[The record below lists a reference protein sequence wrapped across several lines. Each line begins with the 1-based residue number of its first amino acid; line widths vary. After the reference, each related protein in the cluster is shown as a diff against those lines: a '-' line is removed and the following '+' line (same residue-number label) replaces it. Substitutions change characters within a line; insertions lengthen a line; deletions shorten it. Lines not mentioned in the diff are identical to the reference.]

1 MDDSGRGEFLR
12 FLRKPV
18 NFRPILFCALSFGVG
33 IFFFG
38 RFAAKGALAAVFAF
52 VAVLAAICVAL
63 PFCIGRRR
71 KVYLITSAFCLAF
84 VALGLLA
91 TDIAFKKY
99 LGGRFETDGYFVSGE
114 VESVYENDGK
124 YFATLKNCK
133 YNGKS
138 GGKFYFRYAPPELE
152 KYDIVEIVCIAAP
165 ADVFKGS
172 GLSSNVI
179 YGRAMISAGVN
190 YYRVVGKSDKFYAGF
205 AGFTDRILSEGFD
218 REEYAVARALLRGDT
233 DEMGEAIDFYRL
245 SGIAHVFAVSGMH
258 VGLVFAAF
266 TMIFKPIRI
275 RRIYKSLAISCLLF
289 VYAYLCGMTASSVR
303 AAVMCSVAA
312 LVGSVGEKK
321 DRVNAI
327 AFAFV
332 VVLVLN
338 PFDLFRA
345 GFVLSFAISFAIIVF
360 SRQISDKLS
369 FMPTFLR
376 DSLSVMISASS
387 VSVPLCVIY
396 FGAFPLASFISNL
409 IVVPLVSVSFYTLW
423 LGLAISAILPINR
436 LIAFFVPGNLLHL
449 STGLCKVFA
458 NFPLSISGFPTIFAV
473 VYFAALL
480 SVAETVNTGK
490 RLRFASCCYV
500 VLSLVLLSCLSF
512 VL

>member
-91 TDIAFKKY
+91 ADIAFKKY

-152 KYDIVEIVCIAAP
+152 KYDIVEVVCNAAP
-165 ADVFKGS
+165 ADAFKGS

-275 RRIYKSLAISCLLF
+275 RKIYKSLAISCLLF

-345 GFVLSFAISFAIIVF
+345 GFVLSFAVSFAIIVF
-360 SRQISDKLS
+360 SRQIKRQ
-369 FMPTFLR
+369 TFFYA
-376 DSLSVMISASS
+376 D
-387 VSVPLCVIY
+387 VPPRFA
-396 FGAFPLASFISNL
+396 FGDDFR
-409 IVVPLVSVSFYTLW
+409 VV
-423 LGLAISAILPINR
+423 
-436 LIAFFVPGNLLHL
+436 
-449 STGLCKVFA
+449 
-458 NFPLSISGFPTIFAV
+458 GFR
-473 VYFAALL
+473 AALRNL
-480 SVAETVNTGK
+480 FRRVPARVFYLESYRRTACE
-490 RLRFASCCYV
+490 R
-500 VLSLVLLSCLSF
+500 F
-512 VL
+512 VLYALARLGDFGNFTD

>member
-38 RFAAKGALAAVFAF
+38 RFAAKGALASVFAF

-91 TDIAFKKY
+91 ADIAFKKY

-138 GGKFYFRYAPPELE
+138 GGKFYFRYAPSELE
-152 KYDIVEIVCIAAP
+152 KYDVVEVVCNAAP
-165 ADVFKGS
+165 AVVFKGS
-172 GLSSNVI
+172 GLSSDVI

-190 YYRVVGKSDKFYAGF
+190 YYRVVGKSGKFYAGF

-218 REEYAVARALLRGDT
+218 KEEYAVARALLRGDT

-275 RRIYKSLAISCLLF
+275 RKIYKSLAISCLLF

-345 GFVLSFAISFAIIVF
+345 GFVLSFAVSFAIIVF

-490 RLRFASCCYV
+490 RLRFASCGYV

>member
-38 RFAAKGALAAVFAF
+38 KFAAKGALAAVFAF

-71 KVYLITSAFCLAF
+71 KAYLITSAFCLAF

-91 TDIAFKKY
+91 ADIAFKKY
-99 LGGRFETDGYFVSGE
+99 LGGRFESDGYFVSGE

-152 KYDIVEIVCIAAP
+152 KYDIVEVVCNAAP
-165 ADVFKGS
+165 ADAFKGS

-190 YYRVVGKSDKFYAGF
+190 YCRVVGKSDKFYAGF

-275 RRIYKSLAISCLLF
+275 RKIYKSLAISCLLF

-345 GFVLSFAISFAIIVF
+345 GFVLSFAVSFAIIVF

-376 DSLSVMISASS
+376 DSLSVMISASL

-396 FGAFPLASFISNL
+396 FDAFPLASFISNL

-490 RLRFASCCYV
+490 RLRFASCGYV

>member
-91 TDIAFKKY
+91 ADIAFKKY
-99 LGGRFETDGYFVSGE
+99 LGRRFETDGYFVSGE

-152 KYDIVEIVCIAAP
+152 KYDIVEVVCNAAP
-165 ADVFKGS
+165 AVVFKGS

-218 REEYAVARALLRGDT
+218 KEEYAVARALLRGDT

-275 RRIYKSLAISCLLF
+275 RKIYKSLAISCLLF

-345 GFVLSFAISFAIIVF
+345 GFVLSFAVSFAIIVF
-360 SRQISDKLS
+360 SRS
-369 FMPTFLR
+369 R
-376 DSLSVMISASS
+376 
-387 VSVPLCVIY
+387 
-396 FGAFPLASFISNL
+396 G
-409 IVVPLVSVSFYTLW
+409 
-423 LGLAISAILPINR
+423 R
-436 LIAFFVPGNLLHL
+436 
-449 STGLCKVFA
+449 
-458 NFPLSISGFPTIFAV
+458 
-473 VYFAALL
+473 
-480 SVAETVNTGK
+480 
-490 RLRFASCCYV
+490 
-500 VLSLVLLSCLSF
+500 
-512 VL
+512 

>member
-91 TDIAFKKY
+91 ADIAFKKY

-152 KYDIVEIVCIAAP
+152 KYDIVEVVCNAAP
-165 ADVFKGS
+165 ADAFKGS

-205 AGFTDRILSEGFD
+205 AGFTDGILSEGFD
-218 REEYAVARALLRGDT
+218 KEEYAVARALLRGDT

-266 TMIFKPIRI
+266 TVIFKPIRI

-345 GFVLSFAISFAIIVF
+345 GFVLSFAVSFAIIVF
-360 SRQISDKLS
+360 SRQISDKIS

-376 DSLSVMISASS
+376 DSLLVMISASS

-490 RLRFASCCYV
+490 RLRFASCIYV

>member
-1 MDDSGRGEFLR
+1 MARHDAVDAHIARRVDEDVDGVVAPGE
-12 FLRKPV
+12 
-18 NFRPILFCALSFGVG
+18 
-33 IFFFG
+33 
-38 RFAAKGALAAVFAF
+38 
-52 VAVLAAICVAL
+52 
-63 PFCIGRRR
+63 
-71 KVYLITSAFCLAF
+71 
-84 VALGLLA
+84 
-91 TDIAFKKY
+91 
-99 LGGRFETDGYFVSGE
+99 
-114 VESVYENDGK
+114 
-124 YFATLKNCK
+124 
-133 YNGKS
+133 
-138 GGKFYFRYAPPELE
+138 
-152 KYDIVEIVCIAAP
+152 DIVRTAA
-165 ADVFKGS
+165 D
-172 GLSSNVI
+172 
-179 YGRAMISAGVN
+179 
-190 YYRVVGKSDKFYAGF
+190 D
-205 AGFTDRILSEGFD
+205 D
-218 REEYAVARALLRGDT
+218 RALLRGDT

-275 RRIYKSLAISCLLF
+275 RKIYKSLAISCLLF

-345 GFVLSFAISFAIIVF
+345 GFVLSFAVSFAIIVF

-449 STGLCKVFA
+449 STALCKVFA

-490 RLRFASCCYV
+490 RLRFASCGYV

>member
-91 TDIAFKKY
+91 ADIAFKKY

-152 KYDIVEIVCIAAP
+152 KYDIVEVVCNAAP
-165 ADVFKGS
+165 ADAFKGS

-190 YYRVVGKSDKFYAGF
+190 YYRIVGKSDKFYAGF

-275 RRIYKSLAISCLLF
+275 RKIYKSLAISCLLF

-332 VVLVLN
+332 VVLVSICSA
-338 PFDLFRA
+338 R
-345 GFVLSFAISFAIIVF
+345 VLSYRLRSVLQLSF
-360 SRQISDKLS
+360 SRG
-369 FMPTFLR
+369 R
-376 DSLSVMISASS
+376 
-387 VSVPLCVIY
+387 
-396 FGAFPLASFISNL
+396 
-409 IVVPLVSVSFYTLW
+409 
-423 LGLAISAILPINR
+423 
-436 LIAFFVPGNLLHL
+436 
-449 STGLCKVFA
+449 
-458 NFPLSISGFPTIFAV
+458 
-473 VYFAALL
+473 
-480 SVAETVNTGK
+480 
-490 RLRFASCCYV
+490 
-500 VLSLVLLSCLSF
+500 
-512 VL
+512 

>member
-91 TDIAFKKY
+91 ADIAFKKY

-138 GGKFYFRYAPPELE
+138 GGKFYFRYAPSELE
-152 KYDIVEIVCIAAP
+152 KYDIVEIVCNAAP

-172 GLSSNVI
+172 GLSFNVI

-218 REEYAVARALLRGDT
+218 KEEYAVARALLRGET

-275 RRIYKSLAISCLLF
+275 RKIYKSLAISCLLF

-312 LVGSVGEKK
+312 IVGSVGEKK

-345 GFVLSFAISFAIIVF
+345 GFVLSFAVSFAIIVF

-369 FMPTFLR
+369 FLPTFLR

-423 LGLAISAILPINR
+423 LDLAISAILPINR

-490 RLRFASCCYV
+490 RLRFASCGYV

>member
-91 TDIAFKKY
+91 ADIAFKKY
-99 LGGRFETDGYFVSGE
+99 LGRRFETDGYFVSGE

-152 KYDIVEIVCIAAP
+152 KYDIVEVVCNAAP
-165 ADVFKGS
+165 AVVFKGS

-218 REEYAVARALLRGDT
+218 KEEYAVARALLRGDT

-275 RRIYKSLAISCLLF
+275 RKIYKSLAISCLLF

-327 AFAFV
+327 AFDFV

-345 GFVLSFAISFAIIVF
+345 GFVLSFAVSFAIIVF

-436 LIAFFVPGNLLHL
+436 LIAFFVPGNLMHL

-490 RLRFASCCYV
+490 RLRFASCGYV

>member
-38 RFAAKGALAAVFAF
+38 RFAAKGALAALFAF

-91 TDIAFKKY
+91 ADIAFKKY
-99 LGGRFETDGYFVSGE
+99 LGGRFETDGYFVSVE

-152 KYDIVEIVCIAAP
+152 KYDIVEVVCNAAP
-165 ADVFKGS
+165 AVVFKGS

-179 YGRAMISAGVN
+179 YGRAMISVGVN

-266 TMIFKPIRI
+266 TMIFKPIHI
-275 RRIYKSLAISCLLF
+275 RKIYKSLAISCLLF

-345 GFVLSFAISFAIIVF
+345 GFVLSFSVSFAIIVF

-396 FGAFPLASFISNL
+396 FGSFPLASFISNL

-423 LGLAISAILPINR
+423 LGLAVSAILPINR

-490 RLRFASCCYV
+490 RLRFASCGYV

>member
-63 PFCIGRRR
+63 PFCIGCRR

-91 TDIAFKKY
+91 ADIAFKKY

-152 KYDIVEIVCIAAP
+152 KYDIVEVVCNAAP
-165 ADVFKGS
+165 ADAFKGS

-190 YYRVVGKSDKFYAGF
+190 YCRVVGKSDKFYAGF
-205 AGFTDRILSEGFD
+205 AGFTDGILSEGFD
-218 REEYAVARALLRGDT
+218 KEEYAVARALLRGDT

-275 RRIYKSLAISCLLF
+275 RKIYKSLAISCLLF

-345 GFVLSFAISFAIIVF
+345 GFVLSFAVSFAIILF

-490 RLRFASCCYV
+490 RLRFVSCGYV

>member
-91 TDIAFKKY
+91 ADIAFKKY

-124 YFATLKNCK
+124 YFATLKKCK

-152 KYDIVEIVCIAAP
+152 KYDIVEVVCNAAP
-165 ADVFKGS
+165 AVVFKGS

-190 YYRVVGKSDKFYAGF
+190 YYRVVGKSDNFYAGF
-205 AGFTDRILSEGFD
+205 AGFTDGILSEGFD

-275 RRIYKSLAISCLLF
+275 RKIYKSLAISCLLF

-345 GFVLSFAISFAIIVF
+345 GFVLSFAVSFAIIVF

-423 LGLAISAILPINR
+423 LGLAVSAILPINR

-458 NFPLSISGFPTIFAV
+458 NFPLSISGSPTIFAV

-490 RLRFASCCYV
+490 RLRFASCGYV

-512 VL
+512 IL

>member
-38 RFAAKGALAAVFAF
+38 KFAAKGALAAVFAF

-91 TDIAFKKY
+91 ADIAFKKY

-133 YNGKS
+133 YNGKN

-152 KYDIVEIVCIAAP
+152 KYDIVEVVCNAAP
-165 ADVFKGS
+165 ADAFKGS
-172 GLSSNVI
+172 GLSANVI

-205 AGFTDRILSEGFD
+205 AGFTDGILSEGFNK
-218 REEYAVARALLRGDT
+218 EEYAVARALLRGDT

-275 RRIYKSLAISCLLF
+275 RKIYKSLAISCLLF

-345 GFVLSFAISFAIIVF
+345 GFVLSFAVSFAIIVF

-423 LGLAISAILPINR
+423 IGLAISAILPINR

-490 RLRFASCCYV
+490 RLRFASCIYV

-512 VL
+512 IL

>member
-91 TDIAFKKY
+91 ADIAFKKY

-152 KYDIVEIVCIAAP
+152 KYDIVEVVCNAAP
-165 ADVFKGS
+165 ADAFKGS

-190 YYRVVGKSDKFYAGF
+190 YYRIVGKSDKFYAGF

-275 RRIYKSLAISCLLF
+275 RKIYKSLAISCLLF

-345 GFVLSFAISFAIIVF
+345 GFVLSFAVSFAIIVF

-423 LGLAISAILPINR
+423 LGLAISAILPI
-436 LIAFFVPGNLLHL
+436 
-449 STGLCKVFA
+449 
-458 NFPLSISGFPTIFAV
+458 FAV

-490 RLRFASCCYV
+490 RLRFASCGYV

>member
-91 TDIAFKKY
+91 ADIAFKKY

-152 KYDIVEIVCIAAP
+152 KYDIVEVVCNAAP
-165 ADVFKGS
+165 AVVFKGS

-190 YYRVVGKSDKFYAGF
+190 YYRVVGKSDKIYAGF

-218 REEYAVARALLRGDT
+218 MEEYAVARALLRGDT
-233 DEMGEAIDFYRL
+233 DEMGEEIDFYRL

-266 TMIFKPIRI
+266 TMIFKLIRI
-275 RRIYKSLAISCLLF
+275 RKIYKSLAISCLLF

-345 GFVLSFAISFAIIVF
+345 GFVLSFAVSFAIIVF

-423 LGLAISAILPINR
+423 LGLAVSAILPINR

-490 RLRFASCCYV
+490 RLRFASCGYV

>member
-1 MDDSGRGEFLR
+1 M
-12 FLRKPV
+12 
-18 NFRPILFCALSFGVG
+18 
-33 IFFFG
+33 
-38 RFAAKGALAAVFAF
+38 
-52 VAVLAAICVAL
+52 AL

-91 TDIAFKKY
+91 ADIAFKKY

-152 KYDIVEIVCIAAP
+152 KYDVVEVVCNAAP
-165 ADVFKGS
+165 ADAFKGS

-233 DEMGEAIDFYRL
+233 DEMDEAIDFYRL

-266 TMIFKPIRI
+266 TIIFKPIRI
-275 RRIYKSLAISCLLF
+275 RKIYKSLAISCLLF

-345 GFVLSFAISFAIIVF
+345 GFVLSFAVSFAIIVF
-360 SRQISDKLS
+360 SRLISDKLS

-490 RLRFASCCYV
+490 RLRFASCGYV

-512 VL
+512 VS

>member
-38 RFAAKGALAAVFAF
+38 RFAAKGVLAAVFAF

-91 TDIAFKKY
+91 ADIAFKKY
-99 LGGRFETDGYFVSGE
+99 LGGRFESGGYFVSGE

-152 KYDIVEIVCIAAP
+152 KYDIVEVVCNAAP

-218 REEYAVARALLRGDT
+218 KEEYAVARALLRGDT
-233 DEMGEAIDFYRL
+233 DEMGESIDFYRL

-258 VGLVFAAF
+258 VGLMFAAF

-275 RRIYKSLAISCLLF
+275 RKIYKSLAISCLLF

-345 GFVLSFAISFAIIVF
+345 GFVLSFAVSFAIIVF

-458 NFPLSISGFPTIFAV
+458 NFPLSISDFPTIFAV

-490 RLRFASCCYV
+490 RLRIASCGYV
-500 VLSLVLLSCLSF
+500 VLSLVLLFCLSF

>member
-91 TDIAFKKY
+91 ADIAFKKY
-99 LGGRFETDGYFVSGE
+99 LGGRFESDGYFVSGE
-114 VESVYENDGK
+114 IESVYENDGK

-152 KYDIVEIVCIAAP
+152 KYDIVEVVCNAAP
-165 ADVFKGS
+165 AVVFKGS

-179 YGRAMISAGVN
+179 YGRAMISVGVN

-205 AGFTDRILSEGFD
+205 AEFTDGILSEGFD
-218 REEYAVARALLRGDT
+218 KEEYAVARALLRGDT

-275 RRIYKSLAISCLLF
+275 RKIYKSLAISCLLF

-345 GFVLSFAISFAIIVF
+345 GFVLSFAVSFAIIVF

-490 RLRFASCCYV
+490 RLRFASCGYV

>member
-91 TDIAFKKY
+91 ADIAFKKY

-152 KYDIVEIVCIAAP
+152 KYDIVEVVCNAAP
-165 ADVFKGS
+165 ADAFKGS

-179 YGRAMISAGVN
+179 YGRAMISVGVN

-275 RRIYKSLAISCLLF
+275 RKIYKSLAISCLLF

-338 PFDLFRA
+338 SFDLFRV
-345 GFVLSFAISFAIIVF
+345 GFVLSFAVSFAIIVF

-396 FGAFPLASFISNL
+396 FGAFPLASVISNL

-458 NFPLSISGFPTIFAV
+458 NFPLSISDFPTIFAV
-473 VYFAALL
+473 VYFVALL

-490 RLRFASCCYV
+490 RLRFASCGYV

>member
-91 TDIAFKKY
+91 ADIAFKKY

-133 YNGKS
+133 YNGKN

-152 KYDIVEIVCIAAP
+152 KYDIVEVVCNAAP
-165 ADVFKGS
+165 AVVFKGS

-218 REEYAVARALLRGDT
+218 KEEYAVARALLRGDT

-275 RRIYKSLAISCLLF
+275 RKIYKSLAISCLLF

-345 GFVLSFAISFAIIVF
+345 GFVLSFAVSFAIIVF

-396 FGAFPLASFISNL
+396 FGALPLASFISNL

-436 LIAFFVPGNLLHL
+436 LIAFFVSGNLLHL

-490 RLRFASCCYV
+490 RLRFASCGYV

>member
-91 TDIAFKKY
+91 ADIAFKKY

-124 YFATLKNCK
+124 YFATIKNCK

-152 KYDIVEIVCIAAP
+152 KYDIVEVVCNAAP
-165 ADVFKGS
+165 ADAFKGS

-205 AGFTDRILSEGFD
+205 AGFTDGILSEGFD

-332 VVLVLN
+332 VGLVLN

-345 GFVLSFAISFAIIVF
+345 GFVLSFAVSFAIIVF
-360 SRQISDKLS
+360 SRQISDKIS

-423 LGLAISAILPINR
+423 LGLAISTILPINR

-490 RLRFASCCYV
+490 RLRFASCIYV

>member
-52 VAVLAAICVAL
+52 VAVLAVICVAL

-91 TDIAFKKY
+91 ADIAFKKY

-152 KYDIVEIVCIAAP
+152 KYDIVEVVCNAAP
-165 ADVFKGS
+165 AVVFKGS
-172 GLSSNVI
+172 GLSSDVI

-233 DEMGEAIDFYRL
+233 DEMGGSIDFYRL

-275 RRIYKSLAISCLLF
+275 RKIYKSLAISCLLF

-345 GFVLSFAISFAIIVF
+345 GFVLSFAVSFAIIVF

-490 RLRFASCCYV
+490 RLRFASCGYV

>member
-91 TDIAFKKY
+91 ADIAFKKY

-152 KYDIVEIVCIAAP
+152 KYDIVEVVCNAAP
-165 ADVFKGS
+165 AVVFKGS

-205 AGFTDRILSEGFD
+205 AEFTDRILSEGFD

-233 DEMGEAIDFYRL
+233 DEMGESIDFYRL

-275 RRIYKSLAISCLLF
+275 RKIYKSLAISCLLF

-312 LVGSVGEKK
+312 IVGSVGEKK

-345 GFVLSFAISFAIIVF
+345 GFVLSFAVSFAIIVF

-423 LGLAISAILPINR
+423 LGLAVSAILPINR
-436 LIAFFVPGNLLHL
+436 LIAFFVPCNLLHL

-458 NFPLSISGFPTIFAV
+458 NFPLSVSGFPTIFAV

-490 RLRFASCCYV
+490 RLRFASCGYV

>member
-52 VAVLAAICVAL
+52 VAVLAAICVTL

-91 TDIAFKKY
+91 ADIAFKKY
-99 LGGRFETDGYFVSGE
+99 LGGRFETGGYFVSGE

-124 YFATLKNCK
+124 YFATLRNCK

-152 KYDIVEIVCIAAP
+152 KYDIVEVVCNAAP
-165 ADVFKGS
+165 AVVFKGS

-245 SGIAHVFAVSGMH
+245 SGIAHIFAVSGMH

-275 RRIYKSLAISCLLF
+275 RKIYKSLAISCLLF

-338 PFDLFRA
+338 PFDLFRE
-345 GFVLSFAISFAIIVF
+345 GFVLSFAVSFAIIVF

-423 LGLAISAILPINR
+423 FGLAISAILPINR

-449 STGLCKVFA
+449 STGLCKVFS

-490 RLRFASCCYV
+490 RLRFASCGYV

>member
-91 TDIAFKKY
+91 ADIAFKKY

-138 GGKFYFRYAPPELE
+138 GGKFYFRYAPSELE
-152 KYDIVEIVCIAAP
+152 KYDIVEIVCNAAP

-205 AGFTDRILSEGFD
+205 AGFTDRILSKGFD
-218 REEYAVARALLRGDT
+218 KEEYAVARALLRGDT

-275 RRIYKSLAISCLLF
+275 RKIYKSLAISCLLF

-345 GFVLSFAISFAIIVF
+345 GFVLSFAVSFAIIVF

-423 LGLAISAILPINR
+423 FGLAISAILPINR
-436 LIAFFVPGNLLHL
+436 LIAFFVPDNLLHL
-449 STGLCKVFA
+449 STGLCKVFS

-490 RLRFASCCYV
+490 RLRFASCGYV

>member
-91 TDIAFKKY
+91 ADIAFKKY

-152 KYDIVEIVCIAAP
+152 KYDIVEVVCNAAP
-165 ADVFKGS
+165 ADAFKGS

-190 YYRVVGKSDKFYAGF
+190 YCRVVGKSDKFYAGF

-275 RRIYKSLAISCLLF
+275 RKIYKSLAISCLLF

-345 GFVLSFAISFAIIVF
+345 GFVLSFAVSFAIIVF
-360 SRQISDKLS
+360 SRLISDKLS

-490 RLRFASCCYV
+490 RLRFASGVYV

>member
-52 VAVLAAICVAL
+52 VAVLAAICVTL

-91 TDIAFKKY
+91 ADIAFKKY
-99 LGGRFETDGYFVSGE
+99 LGGRFETGGYFVSGE

-152 KYDIVEIVCIAAP
+152 KYDIVEVVCNAAP
-165 ADVFKGS
+165 AVVFKGS

-245 SGIAHVFAVSGMH
+245 SGIAHIFAVSGMH

-275 RRIYKSLAISCLLF
+275 RKIYKSLAISCLLF

-345 GFVLSFAISFAIIVF
+345 GFVLSFAVSFAIIVF

-423 LGLAISAILPINR
+423 FGLAISAILPINR

-449 STGLCKVFA
+449 STGLCKVFS
-458 NFPLSISGFPTIFAV
+458 NFPLSISGFPTI
-473 VYFAALL
+473 LL
-480 SVAETVNTGK
+480 SYILPLCFPLPK
-490 RLRFASCCYV
+490 R
-500 VLSLVLLSCLSF
+500 
-512 VL
+512 

>member
-91 TDIAFKKY
+91 ADIAFKKY
-99 LGGRFETDGYFVSGE
+99 LGGRFESDGYFVSGE

-152 KYDIVEIVCIAAP
+152 KYDMVEVVCNAAP
-165 ADVFKGS
+165 AVVFKGS

-190 YYRVVGKSDKFYAGF
+190 YYRVVGKSNKFYAGF

-233 DEMGEAIDFYRL
+233 DEMGESIDFYRL

-275 RRIYKSLAISCLLF
+275 RKIYKSLAISCLLF

-303 AAVMCSVAA
+303 ATVMCSVAA

-321 DRVNAI
+321 DKVNAI

-345 GFVLSFAISFAIIVF
+345 GFVLSFAVSFAIIVF

-490 RLRFASCCYV
+490 RLRFASCGYV
-500 VLSLVLLSCLSF
+500 VLSLVLLFCLSF

>member
-1 MDDSGRGEFLR
+1 M
-12 FLRKPV
+12 
-18 NFRPILFCALSFGVG
+18 
-33 IFFFG
+33 
-38 RFAAKGALAAVFAF
+38 
-52 VAVLAAICVAL
+52 AVLAAICVAL

-91 TDIAFKKY
+91 ADIAFKKY

-114 VESVYENDGK
+114 VESVYENEGK

-152 KYDIVEIVCIAAP
+152 KYDIVEVVCNAAP
-165 ADVFKGS
+165 AVVFKGS

-205 AGFTDRILSEGFD
+205 AGFTDRVLSEGFD

-275 RRIYKSLAISCLLF
+275 RKIYKSLAISCLLF

-345 GFVLSFAISFAIIVF
+345 GFVLSFAVSFAIIVF

-490 RLRFASCCYV
+490 RLRFASCGYV

>member
-38 RFAAKGALAAVFAF
+38 KFAAKGALAAVFAF

-63 PFCIGRRR
+63 PFCVGRRR

-91 TDIAFKKY
+91 ADIAFKKY
-99 LGGRFETDGYFVSGE
+99 LGGRFESDGYFVSGE

-152 KYDIVEIVCIAAP
+152 KYDIVEVVCNAAP
-165 ADVFKGS
+165 ADAFKGS

-179 YGRAMISAGVN
+179 YGRTMISAGVN

-218 REEYAVARALLRGDT
+218 KEEYAVARALLRGDT

-275 RRIYKSLAISCLLF
+275 RKIYKSLAISCLLF

-338 PFDLFRA
+338 PFDLFRV
-345 GFVLSFAISFAIIVF
+345 GFVLSFAVSFAIIVF

-369 FMPTFLR
+369 FMPTVLR

-490 RLRFASCCYV
+490 RLRFASCIYV

-512 VL
+512 VS

>member
-91 TDIAFKKY
+91 ADIAFKKY

-152 KYDIVEIVCIAAP
+152 KYDIVEVVCNAAP
-165 ADVFKGS
+165 AVVFKGS
-172 GLSSNVI
+172 GLSPNVI

-275 RRIYKSLAISCLLF
+275 RKIYKSLAISCLLF

-345 GFVLSFAISFAIIVF
+345 GFVLSFAVSFAIIVF

-490 RLRFASCCYV
+490 RLRFASCGYV

>member
-91 TDIAFKKY
+91 ADIAFKKY
-99 LGGRFETDGYFVSGE
+99 LGGRFKTDGYFVSGE

-152 KYDIVEIVCIAAP
+152 KYDIVEVVCNAAP
-165 ADVFKGS
+165 AVVFKGS

-179 YGRAMISAGVN
+179 YGRSMISAGVN

-218 REEYAVARALLRGDT
+218 KEEYAVARALLRGDT

-275 RRIYKSLAISCLLF
+275 RKIYKSLAISCLLF

-345 GFVLSFAISFAIIVF
+345 GFVLSFAVSFAIIVF

-369 FMPTFLR
+369 FMPSFLR
-376 DSLSVMISASS
+376 NSLSVMISASS

-409 IVVPLVSVSFYTLW
+409 IIVPLVSVSFYTLW

-490 RLRFASCCYV
+490 RLRFASCGYV

>member
-38 RFAAKGALAAVFAF
+38 RFAAKGVLAAVFAF

-91 TDIAFKKY
+91 ADIAFKKY

-138 GGKFYFRYAPPELE
+138 AGKFYFRYAPPELE
-152 KYDIVEIVCIAAP
+152 KYDIVEVVCNAAP
-165 ADVFKGS
+165 AVVFKGS

-275 RRIYKSLAISCLLF
+275 RKIYKSLAISCLLF

-332 VVLVLN
+332 VVLVIN

-345 GFVLSFAISFAIIVF
+345 GFVLSFAVSFAIIVF

-369 FMPTFLR
+369 FMPSFLR

-473 VYFAALL
+473 VYFVALL

-490 RLRFASCCYV
+490 RLRFASCGYV

>member
-1 MDDSGRGEFLR
+1 M
-12 FLRKPV
+12 
-18 NFRPILFCALSFGVG
+18 
-33 IFFFG
+33 
-38 RFAAKGALAAVFAF
+38 FAF

-63 PFCIGRRR
+63 PFCIRRRR

-91 TDIAFKKY
+91 ADIAFKKY

-152 KYDIVEIVCIAAP
+152 KYDIVEVVCNAAP

-275 RRIYKSLAISCLLF
+275 RKIYKSLAISCLLF

-345 GFVLSFAISFAIIVF
+345 GFVLSFAVSFAIIVF

-369 FMPTFLR
+369 FMPSFLR

-490 RLRFASCCYV
+490 RLRFASCGYV

>member
-52 VAVLAAICVAL
+52 VAVLVAICVAL

-91 TDIAFKKY
+91 ADIAFKKY

-124 YFATLKNCK
+124 YFATLRNCK

-152 KYDIVEIVCIAAP
+152 KYDIVEVVCNAAP
-165 ADVFKGS
+165 AVVFKGS

-205 AGFTDRILSEGFD
+205 AGFTDRILSDGFD
-218 REEYAVARALLRGDT
+218 REGYAVARALLRGDT

-275 RRIYKSLAISCLLF
+275 RKIYKSLAISCLLF

-345 GFVLSFAISFAIIVF
+345 GFVLSFAVSFAIIVF

-449 STGLCKVFA
+449 STRLCKVFA

-490 RLRFASCCYV
+490 RLRFACCGYV

>member
-91 TDIAFKKY
+91 ADIAFKKY
-99 LGGRFETDGYFVSGE
+99 LGGRFETDGYFVSGK

-138 GGKFYFRYAPPELE
+138 GGKFYFRYAPSELE
-152 KYDIVEIVCIAAP
+152 KYDIVEIVCNAAP

-205 AGFTDRILSEGFD
+205 AGFTDRILSKGFD
-218 REEYAVARALLRGDT
+218 KEEYAVARALLRGDT

-275 RRIYKSLAISCLLF
+275 RKIYKSLAISCLLF

-345 GFVLSFAISFAIIVF
+345 GFVLSFAVSFAIIVF

-423 LGLAISAILPINR
+423 FGLAISAILPINR

-449 STGLCKVFA
+449 STGLCKVFS

-490 RLRFASCCYV
+490 RLRFASCGYV